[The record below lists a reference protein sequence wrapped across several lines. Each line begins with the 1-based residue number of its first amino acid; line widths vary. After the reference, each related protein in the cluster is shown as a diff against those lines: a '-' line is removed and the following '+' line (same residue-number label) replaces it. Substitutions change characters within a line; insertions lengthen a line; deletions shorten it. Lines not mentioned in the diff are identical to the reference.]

1 MRERLLHAG
10 GAQAWVEAQ
19 PLFLYPAEWMA
30 ARLPRLEAEDA
41 LAISHF
47 QGKEN
52 LLKRLQALKQA
63 DFFSRRAAAIACPTL
78 IISAAD
84 DLLVPASCSRVL
96 QTAIPGSQL
105 VEMPWGGHACNV
117 TDADTFNT
125 ILRDGLSAMLPV
137 AGGDPMNDAINH
149 TACETLFTRARTHN
163 GWLDKPVSDAQLQAV
178 WDLMKMGPTSA
189 NCSPARIVFVRS
201 AEGKEKLRPTLSSGN
216 LQKTM
221 QAPVTAI
228 VAWDSAFYDRLP
240 TLFPHGDARSWF
252 TSSPQ
257 LAEETA
263 FRNSSLQA
271 AYLIFAC
278 RALDL
283 DTGPMSGFDRE
294 KVDAAFLPTTA
305 GKATCW

>member
-1 MRERLLHAG
+1 
-10 GAQAWVEAQ
+10 
-19 PLFLYPAEWMA
+19 
-30 ARLPRLEAEDA
+30 
-41 LAISHF
+41 
-47 QGKEN
+47 
-52 LLKRLQALKQA
+52 
-63 DFFSRRAAAIACPTL
+63 
-78 IISAAD
+78 
-84 DLLVPASCSRVL
+84 
-96 QTAIPGSQL
+96 
-105 VEMPWGGHACNV
+105 
-117 TDADTFNT
+117 
-125 ILRDGLSAMLPV
+125 
-137 AGGDPMNDAINH
+137 
-149 TACETLFTRARTHN
+149 
-163 GWLDKPVSDAQLQAV
+163 
-178 WDLMKMGPTSA
+178 
-189 NCSPARIVFVRS
+189 
-201 AEGKEKLRPTLSSGN
+201 
-216 LQKTM
+216 M

-278 RALDL
+278 RALGL

>member
-1 MRERLLHAG
+1 
-10 GAQAWVEAQ
+10 
-19 PLFLYPAEWMA
+19 
-30 ARLPRLEAEDA
+30 
-41 LAISHF
+41 
-47 QGKEN
+47 
-52 LLKRLQALKQA
+52 
-63 DFFSRRAAAIACPTL
+63 
-78 IISAAD
+78 
-84 DLLVPASCSRVL
+84 
-96 QTAIPGSQL
+96 
-105 VEMPWGGHACNV
+105 
-117 TDADTFNT
+117 
-125 ILRDGLSAMLPV
+125 
-137 AGGDPMNDAINH
+137 
-149 TACETLFTRARTHN
+149 
-163 GWLDKPVSDAQLQAV
+163 
-178 WDLMKMGPTSA
+178 
-189 NCSPARIVFVRS
+189 
-201 AEGKEKLRPTLSSGN
+201 
-216 LQKTM
+216 M

-294 KVDAAFLPTTA
+294 KSTRHFLPTTA